1 MVFTHQ
7 RDDLHQDHRL
17 SCELT
22 WNTFRDHLILEYEV
36 PKYDGDMS
44 APNTFVPL
52 EEHASPTQDRPSHE
66 LLRLANLDKRWFR
79 EELFSSLLRLRGM
92 ECNSP
97 SSYAEAFFC
106 RKAVL
111 A

>member
-1 MVFTHQ
+1 
-7 RDDLHQDHRL
+7 
-17 SCELT
+17 
-22 WNTFRDHLILEYEV
+22 
-36 PKYDGDMS
+36 MS
-44 APNTFVPL
+44 APNAFVPI
-52 EEHASPTQDRPSHE
+52 EERLQRRKIDHLMSHFGSQVS
-66 LLRLANLDKRWFR
+66 KRWFK

>member
-1 MVFTHQ
+1 VPLDEH
-7 RDDLHQDHRL
+7 LHR
-17 SCELT
+17 
-22 WNTFRDHLILEYEV
+22 RKIDHL
-36 PKYDGDMS
+36 MS
-44 APNTFVPL
+44 HFGSQL
-52 EEHASPTQDRPSHE
+52 S
-66 LLRLANLDKRWFR
+66 KRWFK

-97 SSYAEAFFC
+97 SSFAEAFFC

>member
-1 MVFTHQ
+1 M
-7 RDDLHQDHRL
+7 
-17 SCELT
+17 
-22 WNTFRDHLILEYEV
+22 

-44 APNTFVPL
+44 APNAFVPL
-52 EEHASPTQDRPSHE
+52 SEDLSRRKIEHLVSHFGSQ
-66 LLRLANLDKRWFR
+66 RSKRWFQ
-79 EELFSSLLRLRGM
+79 EDLFSGLLRLRGM

>member
-1 MVFTHQ
+1 M
-7 RDDLHQDHRL
+7 
-17 SCELT
+17 
-22 WNTFRDHLILEYEV
+22 

-44 APNTFVPL
+44 APNAFVPL
-52 EEHASPTQDRPSHE
+52 SDQLTQRKIDHLMTHFGSQVTKH
-66 LLRLANLDKRWFR
+66 WFGAD
-79 EELFSSLLRLRGM
+79 LFSGLLRLRGM